1 MKSYFRTRYYVHY
14 AKEENASSQVPM
26 PSNLTTTVP
35 MPGDLVGSPPLNI
48 YYKVMSDDTV
58 RVPFSGDYNKLK
70 NKPRLNEETLQG
82 DVAYTVLSPEEID
95 ELFNEGE

>member
-14 AKEENASSQVPM
+14 AKEENTSSQVPM

-48 YYKVMSDDTV
+48 YY
-58 RVPFSGDYNKLK
+58 NL
-70 NKPRLNEETLQG
+70 
-82 DVAYTVLSPEEID
+82 EEIF
-95 ELFNEGE
+95 LQQ